1 LLPLEPYLYALVA
14 ALVTLYVARAFYDV
28 QFWQLGQAV
37 AWAVGD
43 DYNPARRDSLP
54 QLWSAPLDDV
64 FIHFDFARSAARGYP
79 FQWIDGNGYSSGGT
93 SLLYPLVLAL
103 GLRIGFYGLSLM
115 YFAAIVASVSTFG
128 LLLGLRRCMN
138 ELPRWTSYILP
149 GWMLTV
155 GALDWSLFSGMEVA
169 FFLAVWVLGL
179 RATLHAMTVAATP
192 SLSLRRPL
200 LALGFTSFI
209 IAATRPEAV
218 STIAVLS
225 LAATGAV
232 LKHRGKKPAFY
243 TLCAGAIPGALVV
256 VGQALVNRLLTGD
269 ATAAGGIVKLEMNN
283 PLLTTAQ
290 IVDAYWF
297 HLKYQLL
304 RVTQYHFSSNEFT
317 GYVVWAFA
325 LISLVPKATR
335 RYGVIL
341 MTSVA
346 GWVLTIALNGQVRW
360 QNERYTMPAVAWLL
374 AAAALGLGWLLA
386 QVFSRQYRV
395 RTRLWVLLGVVTATS
410 AFLIGTAPRFLE
422 QRWFFG
428 RASRN
433 IFDQHVQTGH
443 LLKIG
448 IKPEPHRVLVGD
460 AGAMTY
466 VSDLPGL
473 DIIGLGGT
481 FRLPF
486 ARATQW
492 GVGASM
498 EIIQHLPHS
507 QRPDLMAIY
516 PNWWGTLPLWFSSDV
531 LARVPVRGNVIC
543 GGHTKVVYRSD
554 LSSLD
559 DAERPFS
566 ITPTEH
572 VVDYLDFADIISE
585 KEHHYEL
592 SARAAGF
599 VDMKKLPHPEDPNRD
614 LFDAGRISYPGLI
627 QRFTISKLT
636 PGKKTRFLFRVAP
649 VGDAQLEL
657 ISEGHQLGRVKLSPA
672 DEWREV
678 SLEIP
683 AQNAKTL
690 PIEMK
695 TIEGG
700 PTLFFLWVLEER

>member
-243 TLCAGAIPGALVV
+243 TL
-256 VGQALVNRLLTGD
+256 
-269 ATAAGGIVKLEMNN
+269 
-283 PLLTTAQ
+283 
-290 IVDAYWF
+290 
-297 HLKYQLL
+297 
-304 RVTQYHFSSNEFT
+304 
-317 GYVVWAFA
+317 
-325 LISLVPKATR
+325 
-335 RYGVIL
+335 
-341 MTSVA
+341 
-346 GWVLTIALNGQVRW
+346 
-360 QNERYTMPAVAWLL
+360 
-374 AAAALGLGWLLA
+374 
-386 QVFSRQYRV
+386 
-395 RTRLWVLLGVVTATS
+395 
-410 AFLIGTAPRFLE
+410 
-422 QRWFFG
+422 
-428 RASRN
+428 
-433 IFDQHVQTGH
+433 
-443 LLKIG
+443 
-448 IKPEPHRVLVGD
+448 
-460 AGAMTY
+460 
-466 VSDLPGL
+466 
-473 DIIGLGGT
+473 
-481 FRLPF
+481 
-486 ARATQW
+486 
-492 GVGASM
+492 
-498 EIIQHLPHS
+498 
-507 QRPDLMAIY
+507 
-516 PNWWGTLPLWFSSDV
+516 
-531 LARVPVRGNVIC
+531 
-543 GGHTKVVYRSD
+543 
-554 LSSLD
+554 
-559 DAERPFS
+559 
-566 ITPTEH
+566 
-572 VVDYLDFADIISE
+572 
-585 KEHHYEL
+585 
-592 SARAAGF
+592 
-599 VDMKKLPHPEDPNRD
+599 
-614 LFDAGRISYPGLI
+614 
-627 QRFTISKLT
+627 
-636 PGKKTRFLFRVAP
+636 
-649 VGDAQLEL
+649 
-657 ISEGHQLGRVKLSPA
+657 
-672 DEWREV
+672 
-678 SLEIP
+678 
-683 AQNAKTL
+683 
-690 PIEMK
+690 
-695 TIEGG
+695 
-700 PTLFFLWVLEER
+700 